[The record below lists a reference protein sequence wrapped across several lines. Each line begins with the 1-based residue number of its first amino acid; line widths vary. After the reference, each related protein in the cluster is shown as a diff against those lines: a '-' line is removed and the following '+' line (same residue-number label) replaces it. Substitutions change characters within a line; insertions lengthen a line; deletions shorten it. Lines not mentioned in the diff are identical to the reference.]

1 MEVSQAIY
9 SRRSI
14 RKFKDRRIPREDLVE
29 LVDYARLAPSGMN
42 KQPLEFVIVDE
53 PELERELFNY
63 TNWAGAVDWNPE
75 PEERPRAYVLI
86 LIDHEVEP
94 ATENHDAGL
103 AAGNISL
110 AAVDKGLG
118 ACLLGAIDKK
128 SIKGLVDIPE
138 NLELDLA
145 VGLGYPDQEIV
156 LEEETE
162 KLDYWLDEEGV
173 FHVPKKPVD
182 EVLHIN
188 RWES

>member
-14 RKFKDRRIPREDLVE
+14 RKFKDQRIPREDLVE
-29 LVDYARLAPSGMN
+29 LVEYARLAPSGMN

-63 TNWAGAVDWNPE
+63 TNWAGAVDWNPD
-75 PEERPRAYVLI
+75 PGERPRAYVLV
-86 LIDHEVEP
+86 LINHEVNP

-103 AAGNISL
+103 AAGNVCL
-110 AAVDKGLG
+110 GAVDKGLG
-118 ACLLGAIDKK
+118 TCLLGAIDKK
-128 SIKGLVDIPE
+128 SIKGLVDIPDG
-138 NLELDLA
+138 LELDLA
-145 VGLGYPDQEIV
+145 IGLGYPDQEVV